1 MFAEK
6 MPSQFGD
13 ALGAFWGVGCT
24 DEDSQIGQQFQS
36 LQPLLKAST
45 ETCSQVA
52 LPIRE
57 NLSVSS
63 APVKAW
69 NWKAGKAF
77 FSLLLWLSILALS
90 SLTPEATEIDMFFD
104 QHEVV
109 VCYD

>member
-1 MFAEK
+1 MLAEK
-6 MPSQFGD
+6 TPSQFGD

-69 NWKAGKAF
+69 NWKAGKTFVLSAPMA
-77 FSLLLWLSILALS
+77 LHIGSILIN
-90 SLTPEATEIDMFFD
+90 PRG
-104 QHEVV
+104 H
-109 VCYD
+109 